1 MSSNPGGLSRFLSE
15 DCAECGTPG
24 YQRHL
29 SAVGG
34 CATCAA
40 EDPRPVNVPASG
52 VYTYDGPLGFPP
64 DTVVVYGGVPFPEA
78 VAPRWTPFRDRIP
91 RAAKC
96 YRLAGGA
103 MVHVKPDCRC
113 PR

>member
-1 MSSNPGGLSRFLSE
+1 MAVPVSDGHAALSRFLSE
-15 DCAECGTPG
+15 DCPECGTPG

-40 EDPRPVNVPASG
+40 ADPRPVNVPLRNPHAG
-52 VYTYDGPLGFPP
+52 VIAYDMVLPKW
-64 DTVVVYGGVPFPEA
+64 
-78 VAPRWTPFRDRIP
+78 PRGELWTPFRDRIP

-96 YRLAGGA
+96 YRMAGGA

>member
-1 MSSNPGGLSRFLSE
+1 MSSELDGLGRFLAE
-15 DCAECGTPG
+15 DCGECGTPG

-40 EDPRPVNVPASG
+40 EDPRPVHVPVRNARPG
-52 VYTYDGPLGFPP
+52 VLTYD
-64 DTVVVYGGVPFPEA
+64 A
-78 VAPRWTPFRDRIP
+78 VLPKWPQGELWTPFRDRIP

-96 YRLAGGA
+96 YSLPSGA
-103 MVHVKPDCRC
+103 MVHVRPECRC

>member
-1 MSSNPGGLSRFLSE
+1 MSEHERLDRFLSE

-34 CATCAA
+34 CGTCAA
-40 EDPRPVNVPASG
+40 EDPRPVHVPVRG

-64 DTVVVYGGVPFPEA
+64 DTVVVYGGTPFPET
-78 VAPRWTPFRDRIP
+78 VTPPWVPFRDRIP

-96 YRLAGGA
+96 YPLASGA

-113 PR
+113 